1 MVEVVLFQCYLV
13 DNQHQQ
19 NPDVLYTFK
28 TKPNKSYAYLL
39 NVVPGNLVF
48 LETYN
53 TEFDKHSQIKI
64 LDH

>member
-13 DNQHQQ
+13 DNQYQQ
-19 NPDVLYTFK
+19 NPDVLHTFK
-28 TKPNKSYAYLL
+28 PNPNRSYAYLL

-53 TEFDKHSQIKI
+53 TEFDKHSRIKI